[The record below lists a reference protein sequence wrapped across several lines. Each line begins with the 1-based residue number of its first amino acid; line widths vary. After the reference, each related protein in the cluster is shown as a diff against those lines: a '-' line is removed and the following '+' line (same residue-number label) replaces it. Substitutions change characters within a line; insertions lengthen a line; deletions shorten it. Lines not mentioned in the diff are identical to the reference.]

1 MNLIKNNPGF
11 ILGLVAFLIILFLP
25 ASEGLNPQAQRTLA
39 LFVLMGTWWAT
50 EAVPVAITA
59 LVPLALFPLLGI
71 SSIQETAAPYANKI
85 IYLFLGGFLIATAI
99 QKWNLHKRI
108 A

>member
-59 LVPLALFPLLGI
+59 LVPLALFPLFGKVFDGKKN
-71 SSIQETAAPYANKI
+71 EAKVACAREKV
-85 IYLFLGGFLIATAI
+85 LFP
-99 QKWNLHKRI
+99 K
-108 A
+108 